1 MGPNFD
7 PIETTDS
14 GIVDEPKKGGMV
26 IRRFLK
32 RDFEEA
38 RENRILLAESY
49 AQLLMEAQL
58 SQLRFRAP
66 LPQHR
71 AVCSGG
77 DVRSLSWVLAGRH
90 GRPGGTANGWEALEM
105 GYELKLMGFSLFSL
119 SLSLS
124 LSDGS
129 PSLISSR
136 SRAGVGAE
144 AAGGH

>member
-90 GRPGGTANGWEALEM
+90 GRHGRPGGTANGWEALEM

-119 SLSLS
+119 FSFLSLSLSPLSLSLS
-124 LSDGS
+124 LSL
-129 PSLISSR
+129 SLYTCI
-136 SRAGVGAE
+136 
-144 AAGGH
+144 

>member
-90 GRPGGTANGWEALEM
+90 GGTANGWEALEM

-119 SLSLS
+119 FSLSLS
-124 LSDGS
+124 SLSLS
-129 PSLISSR
+129 SLSIYLYIIP
-136 SRAGVGAE
+136 G
-144 AAGGH
+144 

>member
-119 SLSLS
+119 SLSSLS
-124 LSDGS
+124 LS
-129 PSLISSR
+129 IHVYNTWINICIYIYR
-136 SRAGVGAE
+136 Y
-144 AAGGH
+144 

>member
-90 GRPGGTANGWEALEM
+90 GGTANGWEALEM

-119 SLSLS
+119 FSLSLS
-124 LSDGS
+124 SLSLS
-129 PSLISSR
+129 SLSIYMYIIP
-136 SRAGVGAE
+136 G
-144 AAGGH
+144 